1 MKLRDAKPRLIK
13 LIISKIHKSS
23 MNLNLSS
30 SSSRAGRFGLP
41 GVGKQ
46 ATPGWGGVTG
56 PQLGVRS
63 TILGPHHDIQI
74 QVVTQPQ
81 RGVR

>member
-1 MKLRDAKPRLIK
+1 MAFYNVYCWRNDENGQT
-13 LIISKIHKSS
+13 HY
-23 MNLNLSS
+23 
-30 SSSRAGRFGLP
+30 SRAGRFGLP